1 MPENIPWPLIV
12 PLLAVQLVLMCVALV
27 SLVRSERAN
36 GPKWLWAIII
46 VLLNIPGTIAYFMMG
61 RKDAA

>member
-1 MPENIPWPLIV
+1 MPENILWLLIAPLI
-12 PLLAVQLVLMCVALV
+12 AIQLVLMCVALV
-27 SLVRSERAN
+27 SLARSEQAN

-46 VLLNIPGTIAYFMMG
+46 VLLNIPGTIAYFIMG

>member
-46 VLLNIPGTIAYFMMG
+46 VLLNIPGTIAYLMMG